1 MRRTQLYTL
10 VSGVV
15 LVADL
20 ALHQFF
26 NNIWLLLFRDAL
38 LIGALYMGACKV
50 AAVRI
55 GLLHDK
61 VDQILQGGKINLT
74 AKFGADVPPEITL
87 LARELNRLLARIEEA
102 VEQSMS
108 AAARL
113 IPMSE
118 ELADSY
124 NDTTQSAL
132 MQSNYSQS
140 VMAGMK
146 VMSEKSDAV
155 TTRTQLI
162 EGQLSE
168 GTEAIGNC
176 QASMNNTNQVVTELN
191 EHMLE
196 AETVL
201 TQLQQ
206 ESDQI
211 GSIVEVINSVA
222 EQTNLLAL
230 NAAIEAARAGEQ
242 GRGFAVVADEVR
254 SLATRTR
261 ESTDEVRSML
271 ERVQAR
277 TKTMTG
283 VMGRSAE
290 ASQATLEQVSSVTEG
305 LSELANII
313 AQVSESGGVIGSLA
327 SEQHQA
333 SSEAQS
339 SVDALNTMSN
349 DGLESSRKRPLT
361 KQDLENVALQL
372 KEQLSTIVTE
382 NDPWHTG
389 RREKARLKTVGQ
401 TSIATTG
408 DDAELF

>member
-10 VSGVV
+10 VGSVV

-26 NNIWLLLFRDAL
+26 DNLWLLLLRDAL

-50 AAVRI
+50 ASVRI

-61 VDQILQGGKINLT
+61 VDQILQGGKIDLT
-74 AKFGADVPPEITL
+74 AKFGSDVPPEITS

-102 VEQSMS
+102 AEQSMS

-155 TTRTQLI
+155 ATRTQVI
-162 EGQLSE
+162 AEQLTQ

-176 QASMNNTNQVVTELN
+176 QSSMNNTSQVVTQLN

-201 TQLQQ
+201 SQLQH

-283 VMGRSAE
+283 VMGRSGE
-290 ASQATLEQVSSVTEG
+290 ASQATLEQVSSVAES
-305 LSELANII
+305 LSELASIMG
-313 AQVSESGGVIGSLA
+313 QVSESGGAIGTLA

-333 SSEAQS
+333 SADAQS
-339 SVDALNTMSN
+339 SVDALNTMSS
-349 DGLESSRKRPLT
+349 DGLESSRMRPLT
-361 KQDLENVALQL
+361 KEDLENVALQL
-372 KEQLSTIVTE
+372 QERLSIIVTE

-389 RREKARLKTVGQ
+389 RREKARLKSVGE
-401 TSIATTG
+401 TLAGGSN
-408 DDAELF
+408 DEAELF

>member
-1 MRRTQLYTL
+1 
-10 VSGVV
+10 VV

-20 ALHQFF
+20 ALHQYFD
-26 NNIWLLLFRDAL
+26 NLWLLLLRDAL

-55 GLLHDK
+55 GLLHEK
-61 VDQILQGGKINLT
+61 IDQILRGGKVDLT
-74 AKFGADVPPEITL
+74 AKFGGDIPPEMTE
-87 LARELNRLLARIEEA
+87 LARELNRLLTRIEEVA
-102 VEQSMS
+102 EQSVS
-108 AAARL
+108 AASRL

-140 VMAGMK
+140 VMAGMQ

-155 TTRTQLI
+155 ASRTKVIAEQLN
-162 EGQLSE
+162 E
-168 GTEAIGNC
+168 GTEAISNC
-176 QASMNNTNQVVTELN
+176 QASMGNTSQVVTALN
-191 EHMLE
+191 EHMRE
-196 AETVL
+196 AETAL
-201 TQLQQ
+201 GQLQQ
-206 ESDQI
+206 EGDQI

-261 ESTDEVRSML
+261 ESTDEVRAML

-277 TKTMTG
+277 TKTMTN
-283 VMGRSAE
+283 VMGKSGE
-290 ASQATLEQVSSVTEG
+290 ASQATLEQVSSVTER
-305 LSELANII
+305 LSELALIMGD
-313 AQVSESGGVIGSLA
+313 VSESGGVIGSLA

-333 SSEAQS
+333 SSDAQS
-339 SVDALNTMSN
+339 SVDALNTMSS
-349 DGLESSRKRPLT
+349 DGLESSRMRPLS
-361 KQDLENVALQL
+361 KEDLENVALQL
-372 KEQLSTIVTE
+372 KEHLATMITT
-382 NDPWHTG
+382 NDPWFTG
-389 RREKARLKTVGQ
+389 RRETGRLKSVGH
-401 TSIATTG
+401 SASTG
-408 DDAELF
+408 QDAELF

>member
-1 MRRTQLYTL
+1 VRRTQLYTL
-10 VSGVV
+10 VGSVV

-26 NNIWLLLFRDAL
+26 DNLWLLLLRDAL

-55 GLLHDK
+55 GLLHEK

-74 AKFGADVPPEITL
+74 ATFGADVPPEITS
-87 LARELNRLLARIEEA
+87 LARELNRLLARVEEA
-102 VEQSMS
+102 AEQSMS
-108 AAARL
+108 AASRL

-124 NDTTQSAL
+124 NDITQNAL

-140 VMAGMK
+140 VMAGMT

-155 TTRTQLI
+155 ATRTQVI
-162 EGQLSE
+162 AKQLTE
-168 GTEAIGNC
+168 GTQAVGNC
-176 QASMNNTNQVVTELN
+176 QTSMSNANKVVTELN
-191 EHMLE
+191 GHMLE
-196 AETVL
+196 AESAL
-201 TQLQQ
+201 AQLQQ

-261 ESTDEVRSML
+261 ESTDEVRAML

-283 VMGRSAE
+283 VMEKSGE
-290 ASQATLEQVSSVTEG
+290 ASQATLEQVSSVTERLG
-305 LSELANII
+305 ELASIMG
-313 AQVSESGGVIGSLA
+313 QVSESGEVIGCLA

-333 SSEAQS
+333 SAAAQS
-339 SVDALNTMSN
+339 SVDALNTMSA
-349 DGLESSRKRPLT
+349 DGLESSRMRPLT
-361 KQDLENVALQL
+361 KEDLENVALQL
-372 KEQLSTIVTE
+372 QERLSIMVTA
-382 NDPWHTG
+382 NNPWHTG
-389 RREKARLKTVGQ
+389 RREKARLKSVNQSSAASTE
-401 TSIATTG
+401 
-408 DDAELF
+408 AELF

>member
-1 MRRTQLYTL
+1 M
-10 VSGVV
+10 VGSVV

-26 NNIWLLLFRDAL
+26 GNLWLLLLRDAL
-38 LIGALYMGACKV
+38 LLGALYMGASKV
-50 AAVRI
+50 ASARI
-55 GLLHDK
+55 GLLQDK
-61 VDQILQGGKINLT
+61 VDQILHGGKINLT
-74 AKFGADVPPEITL
+74 AKFDTDIPPEITG
-87 LARELNRLLARIEEA
+87 LARELNRLLARIEEVA
-102 VEQSMS
+102 EQSMS
-108 AAARL
+108 AASRL

-155 TTRTQLI
+155 ASCTQVI
-162 EGQLSE
+162 AEQLTA
-168 GTEAIGNC
+168 GTEAVGNC
-176 QASMNNTNQVVTELN
+176 QASMGNTNKVVTELN
-191 EHMLE
+191 EYMVE
-196 AETVL
+196 AETAL
-201 TQLQQ
+201 AQLQQ

-261 ESTDEVRSML
+261 ESTDEVRAML

-277 TKTMTG
+277 TKTMTH
-283 VMGRSAE
+283 VMGKSGE
-290 ASQATLEQVSSVTEG
+290 ASQATLQQVSSVTERLG
-305 LSELANII
+305 ELASIMG
-313 AQVSESGGVIGSLA
+313 QVSESGGVIGTLA

-333 SSEAQS
+333 SADAQS
-339 SVDALNTMSN
+339 SVDALNTMSA
-349 DGLESSRKRPLT
+349 DGVESSRMRPLT

-372 KEQLSTIVTE
+372 QGGLSIMVTS

-389 RREKARLKTVGQ
+389 RREKGRLQSVA
-401 TSIATTG
+401 SASAAMI
-408 DDAELF
+408 DDTELF

>member
-1 MRRTQLYTL
+1 VRRTQLYTL
-10 VSGVV
+10 VGSVV

-26 NNIWLLLFRDAL
+26 DNLWLLLLRDAL

-55 GLLHDK
+55 GLLHEK

-74 AKFGADVPPEITL
+74 AKFGADVPPEITS
-87 LARELNRLLARIEEA
+87 LARELNRLLARVEEA
-102 VEQSMS
+102 AEQSMS
-108 AAARL
+108 AASRL

-124 NDTTQSAL
+124 NDITQNAL

-140 VMAGMK
+140 VMAGMT

-155 TTRTQLI
+155 ATRTQVI
-162 EGQLSE
+162 AKQLTE
-168 GTEAIGNC
+168 GTQAVGNC
-176 QASMNNTNQVVTELN
+176 QTSMSNANKVVTELN
-191 EHMLE
+191 GHMLE
-196 AETVL
+196 AESAL
-201 TQLQQ
+201 AQLQQ

-261 ESTDEVRSML
+261 ESTDEVRAML

-283 VMGRSAE
+283 VMEKSGE
-290 ASQATLEQVSSVTEG
+290 ASQATLEQVSSVTERLG
-305 LSELANII
+305 ELASIMG
-313 AQVSESGGVIGSLA
+313 QVSESGEVIGCLA

-333 SSEAQS
+333 SAAAQS
-339 SVDALNTMSN
+339 SVDALNTMSA
-349 DGLESSRKRPLT
+349 DGLESSRMRPLT
-361 KQDLENVALQL
+361 KEDLENVALQL
-372 KEQLSTIVTE
+372 QERLSIMVTA
-382 NDPWHTG
+382 NNPWHTG
-389 RREKARLKTVGQ
+389 RREKARLKSVNQSSAASTE
-401 TSIATTG
+401 
-408 DDAELF
+408 AELF

>member
-1 MRRTQLYTL
+1 VRRTQLYTL
-10 VSGVV
+10 VVGVV
-15 LVADL
+15 LVVGL
-20 ALHQFF
+20 ALQQFF
-26 NNIWLLLFRDAL
+26 DSLWLLLLRDAL

-50 AAVRI
+50 ASVRI
-55 GLLHDK
+55 GLLHEK

-74 AKFGADVPPEITL
+74 AKFGADVPPEITS

-102 VEQSMS
+102 AEQSMS
-108 AAARL
+108 AASRL

-155 TTRTQLI
+155 TTRTKVIAEQLT
-162 EGQLSE
+162 E
-168 GTEAIGNC
+168 GTEAVDNC
-176 QASMNNTNQVVTELN
+176 QISMNNTNQVVTELN
-191 EHMLE
+191 GHMLE
-196 AETVL
+196 AESAL
-201 TQLQQ
+201 AQLQQ

-283 VMGRSAE
+283 VMEKSGE
-290 ASQATLEQVSSVTEG
+290 ASQATLEQVSSVTERLG
-305 LSELANII
+305 ELASIMG
-313 AQVSESGGVIGSLA
+313 QVSESGKVIGTLA

-333 SSEAQS
+333 SANAQS
-339 SVDALNTMSN
+339 SVDALNTMSV
-349 DGLESSRKRPLT
+349 DGLESSRLRPLT
-361 KQDLENVALQL
+361 KEDLENVALQL
-372 KEQLSTIVTE
+372 KERLSIIVTA
-382 NDPWHTG
+382 NNPWYTG
-389 RREKARLKTVGQ
+389 RREKARLKSVDQ
-401 TSIATTG
+401 TSTAS

>member
-1 MRRTQLYTL
+1 VRRTQLYTL
-10 VSGVV
+10 VVSVV
-15 LVADL
+15 LVVDL

-26 NNIWLLLFRDAL
+26 DSLWLLLLRDAL

-50 AAVRI
+50 ASVRI
-55 GLLHDK
+55 GLLHEK

-74 AKFGADVPPEITL
+74 AKFGADVPPEITS

-102 VEQSMS
+102 AEQSMS
-108 AAARL
+108 AASRL

-155 TTRTQLI
+155 TTRTKVIAEQLT
-162 EGQLSE
+162 E
-168 GTEAIGNC
+168 GTEAVDNC
-176 QASMNNTNQVVTELN
+176 QISMNNTNQVVTELN
-191 EHMLE
+191 GHMLE
-196 AETVL
+196 AESAL
-201 TQLQQ
+201 AQLQQ

-283 VMGRSAE
+283 VMEKSGE
-290 ASQATLEQVSSVTEG
+290 ASQATLEQVSSVTERLG
-305 LSELANII
+305 ELASIMG
-313 AQVSESGGVIGSLA
+313 QVSESGKVIGTLA

-333 SSEAQS
+333 SANAQS
-339 SVDALNTMSN
+339 SVDALNTMSV
-349 DGLESSRKRPLT
+349 DGLESSRLRPLT
-361 KQDLENVALQL
+361 KEDLENVALQL
-372 KEQLSTIVTE
+372 KERLSIIVTA
-382 NDPWHTG
+382 NNPWYTG
-389 RREKARLKTVGQ
+389 RREKARLKSVDQ
-401 TSIATTG
+401 TSTAS